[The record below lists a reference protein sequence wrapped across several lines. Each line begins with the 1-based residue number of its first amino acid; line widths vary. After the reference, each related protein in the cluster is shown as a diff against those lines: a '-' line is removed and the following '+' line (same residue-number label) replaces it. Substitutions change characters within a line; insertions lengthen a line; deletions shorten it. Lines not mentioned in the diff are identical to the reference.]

1 MKNFPSITKEI
12 RNARLELCEIEAF
25 DCTREAGCARRV
37 KEYSRLKKERKASVA
52 IAEQTTTRLLLHSSP
67 AVSGANKTRR

>member
-25 DCTREAGCARRV
+25 DCTREASCARRV
-37 KEYSRLKKERKASVA
+37 KEYSRLKKERKTSVA
-52 IAEQTTTRLLLHSSP
+52 ATEQATTRLLLHSSSAASRP
-67 AVSGANKTRR
+67 NSTRR

>member
-1 MKNFPSITKEI
+1 MKHFPQITKEI

-37 KEYSRLKKERKASVA
+37 KEYSKFKKARKASLEVV
-52 IAEQTTTRLLLHSSP
+52 EQTACGNIQHSKTTASRS
-67 AVSGANKTRR
+67 NNTRR

>member
-1 MKNFPSITKEI
+1 MKHFPSITKEI

-37 KEYSRLKKERKASVA
+37 KEYSKFKKARKASLEIV
-52 IAEQTTTRLLLHSSP
+52 EQTTCGNIQHSKTAASR
-67 AVSGANKTRR
+67 SNTTRR